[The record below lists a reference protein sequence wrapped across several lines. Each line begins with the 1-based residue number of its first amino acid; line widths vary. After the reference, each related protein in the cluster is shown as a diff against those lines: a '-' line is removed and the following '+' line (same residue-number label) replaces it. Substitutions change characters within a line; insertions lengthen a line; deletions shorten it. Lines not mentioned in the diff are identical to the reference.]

1 MIPIIPAK
9 EAAAVTDTIFALATP
24 AGGAIAVI
32 RISGAETRQIIEK
45 TFTQRLTHAR
55 MTHGFVVD
63 GETRL
68 DEAMAVYFEAPKSYT
83 GEDMAEFSTHGGR
96 AAVSRVLAL
105 LSRYARHA
113 EPGEFTRRAFLN
125 GKLDLT
131 QAEAVQDMIAA
142 NSERGAALALEQLQG
157 SVSRAVK
164 AAEQR
169 LLDALSGI
177 DAAIDYP
184 EELEDD
190 VFSAL
195 PEALQQAEREIAALL
210 EVGMKQKVYR
220 EGARVVLLGR
230 PNTGKSS
237 LLNALLGYERAI
249 VTPVAGT
256 TRDVIEEETLFFD
269 VPVRLTD
276 TAGMR
281 ESGDEAERIGVSRAK
296 STAEQAD
303 FLLLAFDG
311 AEALD
316 ESDKELLASTADRP
330 RMAVV
335 CKSDLGT
342 KVSATEIEKEYG
354 VSAAS
359 VSALTGSGVAEL
371 KKEVAQRLAPEA
383 ESALVTNAR
392 HIAALI
398 KAREALQSAI
408 ATKDA
413 ELIATDLRDALRF
426 LGEITGETVDDAV
439 LDRIFERFCVGK

>member
-1 MIPIIPAK
+1 M
-9 EAAAVTDTIFALATP
+9 TDTIYALATP

-32 RISGAETRQIIEK
+32 RISGPQAKNVIEK
-45 TFTQRLTHAR
+45 TFTQQPVHAH
-55 MTHGFVVD
+55 MSHGFVVD
-63 GETRL
+63 GATRV

-83 GEDMAEFSTHGGR
+83 GEDMTELYTHGGR
-96 AAVSRVLAL
+96 AVVSRTLAL
-105 LSRYARHA
+105 LSRYARPA

-125 GKLDLT
+125 GKLDLS
-131 QAEAVQDMIAA
+131 QAEAVQDMVAA
-142 NSERGAALALEQLQG
+142 SSERGAALALEQLQG

-164 AAEQR
+164 TVEQN

-190 VFSAL
+190 VFSNL
-195 PEALQQAEREIAALL
+195 PLALQTAEKEIAVLL
-210 EVGMKQKVYR
+210 DNGMKQRVYR
-220 EGARVVLLGR
+220 EGAKVVLLGR
-230 PNTGKSS
+230 PNAGKSS

-249 VTPVAGT
+249 VTPNAGT
-256 TRDVIEEETLFFD
+256 TRDVIEEQTLFFD

-296 STAEQAD
+296 SAAEQAD
-303 FLLLAFDG
+303 FLLLTFDG

-316 ESDKELLASTADRP
+316 ESDKQLLFSTVNRP

-335 CKSDLGT
+335 CKSDLGAKIST
-342 KVSATEIEKEYG
+342 DALTDEYD
-354 VSAAS
+354 VFAVS
-359 VSALTGSGVAEL
+359 VSVYTGEGVEEL
-371 KKEVAQRLAPEA
+371 KREVASRLAPET

-392 HIAALI
+392 HIAALQ
-398 KAREALQSAI
+398 KARQALQSAI
-408 ATKDA
+408 SAKDA
-413 ELIATDLRDALRF
+413 ELIATDLRDALRY

>member
-1 MIPIIPAK
+1 M
-9 EAAAVTDTIFALATP
+9 TDTIFALATP

-32 RISGAETRQIIEK
+32 RISGPQVKNVIEK
-45 TFTQRLTHAR
+45 TFTQPLVHAR
-55 MTHGFVVD
+55 MSHGFVVD
-63 GETRL
+63 GEARI

-83 GEDMAEFSTHGGR
+83 GEDMAELYTHGGR
-96 AAVSRVLAL
+96 AVVSRTLAL
-105 LSRYARHA
+105 LSSYARPA

-125 GKLDLT
+125 GKLDLS
-131 QAEAVQDMIAA
+131 QAEAVQDMVAA
-142 NSERGAALALEQLQG
+142 SSERGAALALEQLQG

-164 AAEQR
+164 TVEQN

-184 EELEDD
+184 EELEHD
-190 VFSAL
+190 VFSNL
-195 PEALQQAEREIAALL
+195 PMSLQTAEKEIAVLL
-210 EVGMKQKVYR
+210 DNGMKQRVYR
-220 EGARVVLLGR
+220 EGAKVVLLGR
-230 PNTGKSS
+230 PNAGKSS
-237 LLNALLGYERAI
+237 LMNALLGYERAI
-249 VTPVAGT
+249 VTPNAGT

-296 STAEQAD
+296 SAAEQAD
-303 FLLLAFDG
+303 FLLLTFDG
-311 AEALD
+311 AEELD
-316 ESDKELLASTADRP
+316 ESDRQLLFSTVSRP

-335 CKSDLGT
+335 CKSDLGAKIST
-342 KVSATEIEKEYG
+342 AALTDEYD
-354 VSAAS
+354 VFAVS
-359 VSALTGSGVAEL
+359 VSVYTGEGVEEL
-371 KKEVAQRLAPEA
+371 KREVASRLAPET

-398 KAREALQSAI
+398 KARQALQSAI
-408 ATKDA
+408 SAKDA
-413 ELIATDLRDALRF
+413 ELIATDLRDALRY

>member
-1 MIPIIPAK
+1 M
-9 EAAAVTDTIFALATP
+9 TDTIFALATP

-32 RISGAETRQIIEK
+32 RISGPQAKCVIEK
-45 TFTQRLTHAR
+45 TFTQPLLHAR
-55 MTHGFVVD
+55 MTHGFVAD
-63 GETRL
+63 GETRV

-83 GEDMAEFSTHGGR
+83 GEDMAEIYTHGGR
-96 AAVSRVLAL
+96 AVVSRTLAL
-105 LSRYARHA
+105 LSRYARPA
-113 EPGEFTRRAFLN
+113 EPGEFTRRAFIN
-125 GKLDLT
+125 GKMDLT

-142 NSERGAALALEQLQG
+142 NSERGAALALEQLEG

-164 AAEQR
+164 TVEQN

-195 PEALQQAEREIAALL
+195 PLVIETTEREIAALL
-210 EVGMKQKVYR
+210 DNGMKQRVYR
-220 EGARVVLLGR
+220 EGAKVVLLGR
-230 PNTGKSS
+230 PNAGKSS

-249 VTPVAGT
+249 VTPNAGT
-256 TRDVIEEETLFFD
+256 TRDVIEEGTLFFD

-296 STAEQAD
+296 SAAKEAD

-316 ESDKELLASTADRP
+316 ESDRDLLLSTLSRP

-335 CKSDLGT
+335 CKSDLGA
-342 KVSATEIEKEYG
+342 KVSASELVKEYG
-354 VSAAS
+354 IFAMS
-359 VSALTGSGVAEL
+359 VSAYTGEGVEEL
-371 KKEVAQRLAPEA
+371 KKEVASRLAPET

-408 ATKDA
+408 SAKDA

-426 LGEITGETVDDAV
+426 LGEITGETVDDTV